1 LGKSENKI
9 FELDFKRK
17 MDQSDLDYMSM
28 VIEEI
33 NNRNAKNKERLKLF
47 HDKLKSMPN
56 FFDEGYY
63 KADKEKISL
72 TININDGKKK
82 EVVTKEIS
90 WCPVEFTEIGEDVYL
105 LLKIDYKDYCLTNES
120 SEYLS
125 KRIQMRKLWGCA
137 PAREDLAGNI
147 VQDFYDEDCDT
158 FYVNDILISNN
169 KFEINCQKVSF
180 SRNSK
185 LIILKWFR

>member
-1 LGKSENKI
+1 
-9 FELDFKRK
+9 
-17 MDQSDLDYMSM
+17 MDHNDLDYMAM

-33 NNRNAKNKERLKLF
+33 NNRNAKNKERLKLL
-47 HDKLKSMPN
+47 HDKLKSMPY

-63 KADKEKISL
+63 NADKQKISVTL
-72 TININDGKKK
+72 NINDGEKK
-82 EVVTKEIS
+82 EFVSKEIG
-90 WCPVEFTEIGEDVYL
+90 WCIVKLKEIGEDVYL
-105 LLKIDYKDYCLTNES
+105 LLKINEKDYCLTNES

-137 PAREDLAGNI
+137 PSRADLAGNI

-169 KFEINCQKVSF
+169 KFEINCQRVSY

>member
-1 LGKSENKI
+1 
-9 FELDFKRK
+9 
-17 MDQSDLDYMSM
+17 
-28 VIEEI
+28 
-33 NNRNAKNKERLKLF
+33 
-47 HDKLKSMPN
+47 
-56 FFDEGYY
+56 
-63 KADKEKISL
+63 
-72 TININDGKKK
+72 
-82 EVVTKEIS
+82 
-90 WCPVEFTEIGEDVYL
+90 
-105 LLKIDYKDYCLTNES
+105 
-120 SEYLS
+120 
-125 KRIQMRKLWGCA
+125 MRKLWGCA